1 MTCLLTAL
9 RFPPCRNSNPLN
21 ICTHICAGVCGF
33 HSFESQPKSGIAG
46 LHGRGLSMLK
56 PNWEESAT
64 LHVACPPSG
73 RHSTTL
79 FSGLLT
85 SLLPHIHSSVGH
97 VWEPLTTT
105 DGCWCPRGYSTQ
117 AFLPSVSPL
126 LGGFLHLGASD
137 TPGQQGC
144 PGLFWVSHGTQNPR
158 CPTLGS
164 PTPVPQTCR
173 YPGIPCRTSSSQP
186 PNLKARFHP

>member
-1 MTCLLTAL
+1 M
-9 RFPPCRNSNPLN
+9 NM
-21 ICTHICAGVCGF
+21 CTHIFVGVSGF
-33 HSFESQPKSGIAG
+33 HSFESLPKSGIAG

-73 RHSTTL
+73 HHSTTL
-79 FSGLLT
+79 FSSGLLT
-85 SLLPHIHSSVGH
+85 SLLPHILSSVGH

-105 DGCWCPRGYSTQ
+105 DGCWCPRVYSTQ
-117 AFLPSVSPL
+117 AFLPTVSPL
-126 LGGFLHLGASD
+126 LGGFLHPGASD

-144 PGLFWVSHGTQNPR
+144 PCLCLNGVSHGTRNPR
-158 CPTLGS
+158 YPTLGS

-173 YPGIPCRTSSSQP
+173 YPCRTSSSRP
-186 PNLKARFHP
+186 PNLKTRFHP